1 MGHILVEHLWGFRMS
16 FIIEKKKFS
25 CNNNKKNILQIKSI
39 PNSYKV
45 KFLDNNSL
53 IGYIK
58 NNSKNVILIDRL
70 IKRKYFSNIKFP
82 FPTYQIKAKENIK
95 NINKSLDIINFF
107 ERNNITKLNKVLVIG
122 GGILQ
127 DLGAFSCS
135 MYKRGIPWVYIPTTL
150 LGMTDSCVGGK
161 TGLNYNNK
169 KNMLALFSAPQ
180 EVIINLNFLE
190 TLSTRDYLSGLGEA
204 FRLHITGGLEFIEKF
219 EKSIDFAINRSK
231 KHVKKIILDS
241 LMIKKSVVEEDE
253 FEKNFRRSMNYG
265 HSIGHAL
272 ESVTK
277 FSFPHGMAVT
287 IGICIENLIARDCYK
302 LDENI
307 CNRLEI
313 IAKKLIDKD
322 ALDSLEKVKNKNFS
336 EILKSDKKTIGSTLK
351 LAIPEGYG
359 KMSFK
364 NFTLDNNSNKKI
376 STAINNFI

>member
-1 MGHILVEHLWGFRMS
+1 MGLILVEHLWGFSMS
-16 FIIEKKKFS
+16 FMIEKKKFI
-25 CNNNKKNILQIKSI
+25 CKKNKNNKLKIKSI
-39 PNSYKV
+39 PNTYTV
-45 KFLDNNSL
+45 RFLENSSL

-58 NNSKNVILIDRL
+58 NNSKNVILIDSF
-70 IKRKYFSNIKFP
+70 IKRKYFNDIKFP
-82 FPTYQIKAKENIK
+82 FPTYQIKARENIK

-107 ERNNITKLNKVLVIG
+107 ERNKITKLNKVLVIG

-161 TGLNYNNK
+161 TGLNYNNR

-180 EVIINLNFLE
+180 EVVINLKFLK

-204 FRLHITGGLEFIEKF
+204 FRLHITGGLKFIEKF
-219 EKSIDFAINRSK
+219 EKSVDFAIKRSNP
-231 KHVKKIILDS
+231 HVKDIILDS

-253 FEKNFRRSMNYG
+253 FEKNLRRSMNYG

-287 IGICIENLIARDCYK
+287 IGICIENLIARDFYN
-302 LDENI
+302 LDKNI
-307 CNRLEI
+307 CKRLEF
-313 IAKKLIDKD
+313 IAKKLIDAD
-322 ALDSLEKVKNKNFS
+322 ALKSLEKVKNKNFS

-364 NFTLDNNSNKKI
+364 SFALDNNSNKKI